1 MLQNNKYDLVLCE
14 LYNRNIH
21 GLSDDTIQE
30 VDGHYLVLNK
40 FNGKTNR
47 LLDDEEYDT
56 DDNLTDND
64 DIDTDTDADTVI
76 STINEFASMYNEYYA
91 DNIVDHIIIRNYQ
104 NIINKPNY
112 IKPEIAQCIILET
125 QHSVA
130 IIKTLWIKIIQ
141 RKWKK
146 IYKERK
152 IIMRRR
158 MSTSSLSTRELTG
171 RWPSHC
177 IYLPSIQGML
187 YNLNKNTN
195 KNII

>member
-64 DIDTDTDADTVI
+64 DNDTDSLI
-76 STINEFASMYNEYYA
+76 STISDFASMYNEYYA
-91 DNIVDHIIIRNYQ
+91 DNDNIVNHIIIRNYQ

-125 QHSVA
+125 GHSIA
-130 IIKTLWIKIIQ
+130 IIKTLWIKFIQ

-146 IYKERK
+146 IYEARK

-158 MSTSSLSTRELTG
+158 MSPSSLSTRELTG

-187 YNLNKNTN
+187 YDLNKN
-195 KNII
+195 KI

>member
-47 LLDDEEYDT
+47 LLDEDEYDT
-56 DDNLTDND
+56 DDNLTDSD
-64 DIDTDTDADTVI
+64 DSDTVI
-76 STINEFASMYNEYYA
+76 STISEFASMYNEYYV

-125 QHSVA
+125 GHSIA
-130 IIKTLWIKIIQ
+130 IIKTLWIKFIQ

-146 IYKERK
+146 IYEERK

-158 MSTSSLSTRELTG
+158 MSPSSLSTRELTG
-171 RWPSHC
+171 RWPSYC
-177 IYLPSIQGML
+177 IYLPSIQGIL
-187 YNLNKNTN
+187 YDLNKN
-195 KNII
+195 KI

>member
-21 GLSDDTIQE
+21 GLLGDSIQE

-40 FNGKTNR
+40 FNGKTYR
-47 LLDDEEYDT
+47 LIDEDEYGTTDFTEDDDS
-56 DDNLTDND
+56 
-64 DIDTDTDADTVI
+64 DADSLI
-76 STINEFASMYNEYYA
+76 STISDFASMYNEYYA
-91 DNIVDHIIIRNYQ
+91 DNDNIVDHIIIRNYK

-125 QHSVA
+125 GHSIA
-130 IIKTLWIKIIQ
+130 IIKTLWIKFIQ

-146 IYKERK
+146 IYEARK

-158 MSTSSLSTRELTG
+158 MSPSSLSTRELTG
-171 RWPSHC
+171 KWPSYC

-187 YNLNKNTN
+187 YDLNKN
-195 KNII
+195 KI

>member
-1 MLQNNKYDLVLCE
+1 MLQNNKYNLVLCE

-21 GLSDDTIQE
+21 GLLGDSIQE

-40 FNGKTNR
+40 FNGKTYR
-47 LLDDEEYDT
+47 LIDEDEYGTTDFTEDDDS
-56 DDNLTDND
+56 
-64 DIDTDTDADTVI
+64 DADSLI
-76 STINEFASMYNEYYA
+76 STISDFALMYNEYYA
-91 DNIVDHIIIRNYQ
+91 DNDNIVNHIIIRNYQ

-125 QHSVA
+125 GHSIA
-130 IIKTLWIKIIQ
+130 IIKTLWIKFIQ

-146 IYKERK
+146 IYEARK

-158 MSTSSLSTRELTG
+158 MSPSSLSTRELTG
-171 RWPSHC
+171 RWPSYC

-187 YNLNKNTN
+187 YDLNKN
-195 KNII
+195 KI

>member
-1 MLQNNKYDLVLCE
+1 MVN
-14 LYNRNIH
+14 
-21 GLSDDTIQE
+21 
-30 VDGHYLVLNK
+30 
-40 FNGKTNR
+40 F
-47 LLDDEEYDT
+47 
-56 DDNLTDND
+56 
-64 DIDTDTDADTVI
+64 
-76 STINEFASMYNEYYA
+76 
-91 DNIVDHIIIRNYQ
+91 IRNYK

-141 RKWKK
+141 RKWKT
-146 IYKERK
+146 IYSERK

-195 KNII
+195 KI

>member
-21 GLSDDTIQE
+21 GLFGDSIQE

-40 FNGKTNR
+40 FNGKTYR
-47 LLDDEEYDT
+47 LIDEDEYGTTDFTEDDDS
-56 DDNLTDND
+56 
-64 DIDTDTDADTVI
+64 DADSLI
-76 STINEFASMYNEYYA
+76 STISDFASMYNEYYA
-91 DNIVDHIIIRNYQ
+91 DNDNIVDHIIIRNYQ

-125 QHSVA
+125 GHSIA
-130 IIKTLWIKIIQ
+130 IIKTLWIKFIQ

-146 IYKERK
+146 IYEERK

-158 MSTSSLSTRELTG
+158 MSPSSLSTRELTG

-187 YNLNKNTN
+187 YDLNKN
-195 KNII
+195 KI